1 MHLRDV
7 IPAGIAALLLHEL
20 AHIAIALAL
29 RVKIY
34 EVGISWKGPYL
45 RRACGTAKQNLAITL
60 AGPGANLW
68 LALFFRGVSPSF
80 ALCNLVIGVTNLLP
94 LPASDGAR
102 AFQLLAA
109 MRGALDRSRPQGAHR
124 LRVPGVEEAAL
135 SSVAAAGGPVVDLSS
150 KAA

>member
-1 MHLRDV
+1 MQLRDV

-20 AHIAIALAL
+20 AHIAIAIAL

-34 EVGISWKGPYL
+34 KVGVSLRGPYL
-45 RRACGTAKQNLAITL
+45 RRECGTAKQNLAITL

-68 LALFFRGVSPSF
+68 LALFFHRVSPSF

-109 MRGALDRSRPQGAHR
+109 LRGALGRSRLREIHR
-124 LRVPGVEEAAL
+124 LGVPGLEEAGV
-135 SSVAAAGGPVVDLSS
+135 SSAAAAGGRIVDLNS